1 MTPKKKFD
9 PRMVTALLML
19 AALSLL
25 PAAPARAQQ
34 DHRPPDQQQGQN
46 PPTPPDA
53 PDAPNAPDA
62 PKSPDAPKPP
72 DEPDMQKTGAPPE
85 QAEATTGDAD
95 ILAQLRTIDET
106 EVRAA
111 AAAQQKNVTGPV
123 LRFAKMMEQDHGRDI
138 EDIERLSQSLGLTLS
153 DSTTVDQLRAHG
165 EETMTRLA
173 PLTGDDFGRAYITAM
188 VNGHREALQML
199 DDSLKTV
206 ASVEVRQHLSAVRDK
221 VAQHL
226 KEAERLQGSLGQT
239 HKPSSSDA
247 RDQQPLLS

>member
-1 MTPKKKFD
+1 MTPKRKFD
-9 PRMVTALLML
+9 PRLVALPML
-19 AALSLL
+19 AALILL
-25 PAAPARAQQ
+25 PAAPALAQQ
-34 DHRPPDQQQGQN
+34 DHRPPDQQPGQN
-46 PPTPPDA
+46 PPTPPD
-53 PDAPNAPDA
+53 
-62 PKSPDAPKPP
+62 SPDTPG
-72 DEPDMQKTGAPPE
+72 MQPTDAPPE

-138 EDIERLSQSLGLTLS
+138 EDIARLSDSLGLTLS

-165 EETMTRLA
+165 EETMTKLA
-173 PLTGDDFGRAYITAM
+173 PLTGDDFGRAYINAM
-188 VNGHREALQML
+188 VNGHREALQLL

-206 ASVEVRQHLSAVRDK
+206 QSEDVRQHLSAVRDK

-239 HKPSSSDA
+239 QKPSSSSDA
-247 RDQQPLLS
+247 RDQQPLTS

>member
-1 MTPKKKFD
+1 MTPKRKFD
-9 PRMVTALLML
+9 PRTATALLML

-25 PAAPARAQQ
+25 PLPARAQQ

-46 PPTPPDA
+46 PPTPPDS
-53 PDAPNAPDA
+53 PDQPT
-62 PKSPDAPKPP
+62 SPDAPRPP
-72 DEPDMQKTGAPPE
+72 DARPPSDAPPE
-85 QAEATTGDAD
+85 RAEATTGDAD
-95 ILAQLRTIDET
+95 LLAQLRTIDET

-138 EDIERLSQSLGLTLS
+138 EDIARLSDSLGLTLS
-153 DSTTVDQLRAHG
+153 DTTTVDQLRAHG
-165 EETMTRLA
+165 EETMTKLA
-173 PLTGDDFGRAYITAM
+173 PLTGDDFGRAYISAM

-206 ASVEVRQHLSAVRDK
+206 QSEEVRQHLSAVRDK

-226 KEAERLQGSLGQT
+226 KEAEKLQGSLGQT
-239 HKPSSSDA
+239 PKPSSSSDG
-247 RDQQPLLS
+247 RDQQPLLT

>member
-1 MTPKKKFD
+1 
-9 PRMVTALLML
+9 MVTALLML

-34 DHRPPDQQQGQN
+34 DHRPPDQQDGQN
-46 PPTPPDA
+46 PPAPPD
-53 PDAPNAPDA
+53 
-62 PKSPDAPKPP
+62 SPDAPRSP
-72 DEPDMQKTGAPPE
+72 DAPGMQPTDAPPPE

-138 EDIERLSQSLGLTLS
+138 EEIARLSDSLGLTLS
-153 DSTTVDQLRAHG
+153 DTTTVDQLRAHG
-165 EETMTRLA
+165 EETLTKLA
-173 PLTGDDFGRAYITAM
+173 PLTGDDFGRAYISAM
-188 VNGHREALQML
+188 VNGHREALQLL

-206 ASVEVRQHLSAVRDK
+206 QSEDVRQHLSAVRDK

-226 KEAERLQGSLGQT
+226 KEAERLQGSLGQAP
-239 HKPSSSDA
+239 KPSSSSDG
-247 RDQQPLLS
+247 RDQQPLLT

>member
-1 MTPKKKFD
+1 MTPKRKFD
-9 PRMVTALLML
+9 QRSVTALLML

-25 PAAPARAQQ
+25 PLPAHAQQ

-46 PPTPPDA
+46 PPAPPDS
-53 PDAPNAPDA
+53 PDQPS
-62 PKSPDAPKPP
+62 SPDAPRPP
-72 DEPDMQKTGAPPE
+72 DAVPPSDAPPE

-95 ILAQLRTIDET
+95 LLAQLRTIDET

-138 EDIERLSQSLGLTLS
+138 EDIARLSDSLGLTLS
-153 DSTTVDQLRAHG
+153 DTTTVDQLRAHG

-173 PLTGDDFGRAYITAM
+173 PLTGDDFGRAYVSAM
-188 VNGHREALQML
+188 VNGHREALQLL

-206 ASVEVRQHLSAVRDK
+206 QSEEVRQHLSAVRDK

-239 HKPSSSDA
+239 PKPSSSSDG
-247 RDQQPLLS
+247 RDQQPLLT

>member
-1 MTPKKKFD
+1 MTPKRKFD
-9 PRMVTALLML
+9 QRSVTALLML

-25 PAAPARAQQ
+25 PLPARAQQ

-46 PPTPPDA
+46 PPTPPDT
-53 PDAPNAPDA
+53 PG
-62 PKSPDAPKPP
+62 
-72 DEPDMQKTGAPPE
+72 MQPTDAPPE

-95 ILAQLRTIDET
+95 LLAQLRTIDET

-138 EDIERLSQSLGLTLS
+138 EDIARLSDSLGLTLS
-153 DSTTVDQLRAHG
+153 DTTTVDQLRAHG

-173 PLTGDDFGRAYITAM
+173 PLTGDDFGRAYINAM
-188 VNGHREALQML
+188 VNGHREALQLL

-206 ASVEVRQHLSAVRDK
+206 QSEDVRQHLSSVRDK

-239 HKPSSSDA
+239 RKPSSSSDA
-247 RDQQPLLS
+247 RDQQPLVS